1 MTFLMRSFSLLRKP
15 SVATGI
21 AGTNLLETLTLIESL
36 GLVLHLYL
44 NCIIQLQ
51 TTDINIDATEHHL
64 GLGMILVEDDSLVQ
78 ILANDPFQGTVD
90 IQETAVHLGI
100 VVIPEID
107 DPEMVHS
114 IVQGTL
120 LEMVP
125 GTLQGMVQD
134 IILDGDPTIEMIVQA
149 QETVETLLTIVG
161 TIDASLV
168 TETDLTMIGTD
179 VPTEIHLNGDTEAM
193 IEGTAVPIDT
203 EAVSGIEV
211 MTGTDSPGTIIV
223 PVLLTETIQRHTRK
237 VNVKRKKDQM
247 LTRKNRLTL
256 LITQRLNRQI
266 IKRRKMKIILL
277 ILWNSFHITH
287 THLIHTGCLISL
299 RFLRKFRPDA
309 SIVLNL

>member
-1 MTFLMRSFSLLRKP
+1 MT
-15 SVATGI
+15 
-21 AGTNLLETLTLIESL
+21 
-36 GLVLHLYL
+36 
-44 NCIIQLQ
+44 
-51 TTDINIDATEHHL
+51 NIGMDATEHHL
-64 GLGMILVEDDSLVQ
+64 DLGTILVDDGHLVN
-78 ILANDPFQGTVD
+78 ILANDPSPGTVD
-90 IQETAVHLGI
+90 IQGTVVLLGTVVTLEIDDLEMVHNIAQGTILGI
-100 VVIPEID
+100 V
-107 DPEMVHS
+107 
-114 IVQGTL
+114 L
-120 LEMVP
+120 

>member
-1 MTFLMRSFSLLRKP
+1 MRSFSLLRKP

-107 DPEMVHS
+107 DLEMVHS

-134 IILDGDPTIEMIVQA
+134 ITLDGDPSIEMIVQA
-149 QETVETLLTIVG
+149 PETVETLLTIVG

-223 PVLLTETIQRHTRK
+223 PVLTETIQRHTRK